1 MPTPQAKE
9 NESEFV
15 GRCMENETM
24 VEEYPTAKQRAAV
37 CHSQYEKP
45 DDEKLSEVTELA
57 ATRNKAG
64 ADKAASLIR
73 EGKIVETS
81 SWKGPTAAAE
91 NKMIEANGWAKY
103 GQFFLGR
110 DKAYDP
116 ETKAHWKYP
125 FSSDFSTVSINGL
138 RAIRGRAAQTDEDE
152 IFATAGKLLEAA
164 KEKTGDDE
172 EELAPRWLP
181 RQPWLPAAPRLP
193 RAKRLPRDRGGSRG
207 RIDPSGRWRPGR
219 RQWEEGESDEFETF
233 CLEAQEP
240 TRVDKENGIIEGISI
255 LTTGEAKG
263 HQMMISQKTLESSI
277 TLMLGKSLPAYLSH
291 AGATGDRLLTE
302 AGFFSGF
309 YREKNKIR
317 ASRFTALDTF
327 KQYDREKYDRLFEI
341 AEVAPE
347 TFGVSIVF
355 EGQLFWEMSDGSEQ
369 TMEVGLDAPENARFD
384 YPTVR
389 PLKITSADF
398 VDTPAA
404 NRALFSEKG
413 DKSNKGIETMNTLE
427 TIQAAHEIVD
437 ALGVS
442 ASSAPDHVAA
452 AAAEKPVEI
461 KIAEPEP
468 KKKAKKKKTLAA
480 KTPEEEDLAEQD
492 EEDKKDEQRGEEDEI
507 AKEDQGE
514 DEAKED
520 DAAEKDEDETDADKL
535 EKSEEDELEEPDDE
549 YQEKMRAAV
558 EEVYSHAENL
568 INRLR
573 EVMDMTG
580 VPDTRKEAAKTDEE
594 ELTEVGQLRAR
605 VSELEKVN
613 TGTEPLKEST
623 QKTFASAKDAK
634 KHLIEKHLELHP
646 GDTRSTAVLAVAKTN
661 PELFRNN

>member
-1 MPTPQAKE
+1 
-9 NESEFV
+9 
-15 GRCMENETM
+15 M
-24 VEEYPTAKQRAAV
+24 VEEYPTEKQRAAV

-45 DDEKLSEVTELA
+45 DDEKLSEATELA
-57 ATRNKAG
+57 ASRNKSG
-64 ADKAASLIR
+64 ADKAAQLIR
-73 EGKIVETS
+73 DGKIVETS

-91 NKMIEANGWAKY
+91 NKMIEANGWTKY
-103 GQFFLGR
+103 GEYFLGR

-116 ETKAHWKYP
+116 KTKAHWKYP
-125 FSSDFSTVSINGL
+125 FSSDFSSVSLNGL
-138 RAIRGRAAQTDEDE
+138 RAIRGRAAQTGEDE
-152 IFATAGKLLEAA
+152 IFASAGKLLDAA

-172 EELAPRWLP
+172 EKMAPRWLP
-181 RQPWLPAAPRLP
+181 RAPWLPAAPRLP
-193 RAKRLPRDRGGSRG
+193 RAKRLPSDRGGPRG
-207 RIDPSGRWRPGR
+207 RIDPTGRWRPDR
-219 RQWEEGESDEFETF
+219 RRWEEGETDEFVTF

-240 TRVDKENGIIEGISI
+240 TRVDYENGIIEGISI
-255 LTTGEAKG
+255 ITTGEAKG

-277 TLMLGKSLPAYLSH
+277 TLILGKSLPAYLSH

-317 ASRFTALDTF
+317 ASRFTALETF

-341 AEVAPE
+341 AQVAPE

-355 EGQLFWEMSDGSEQ
+355 EGQLFWEMSDGSEESIQ
-369 TMEVGLDAPENARFD
+369 AGLDAPENARFEF
-384 YPTVR
+384 PTVR

-404 NRALFSEKG
+404 NGALFSSKG
-413 DKSNKGIETMNTLE
+413 DKLNKGIETMNTQE
-427 TIQAAHEIVD
+427 TIQAAQEIVD

-452 AAAEKPVEI
+452 AAASAAKKPVEV
-461 KIAEPEP
+461 KAAEPEP
-468 KKKAKKKKTLAA
+468 KKKKTKKKA
-480 KTPEEEDLAEQD
+480 LAEQD
-492 EEDKKDEQRGEEDEI
+492 EEDREDEERGEEDEI

-514 DEAKED
+514 EVAKEEDEAEKRD
-520 DAAEKDEDETDADKL
+520 DDEEPDADK
-535 EKSEEDELEEPDDE
+535 LEEPDDE

-558 EEVYSHAENL
+558 EEVYSHVENAL
-568 INRLR
+568 NRLR

-594 ELTEVGQLRAR
+594 ELNEVGQLRAR
-605 VSELEKVN
+605 VSELEKLN
-613 TGTEPLKEST
+613 TGTAPLKEST
-623 QKTFASAKDAK
+623 EVSFTDVKEAKQ
-634 KHLIEKHLELHP
+634 HLINKHLETHP

-661 PELFRNN
+661 PELFQNN